1 MIVSMIQY
9 GDPFCAT
16 KCRPLRHNGYNTWLR
31 KRDSHTILS
40 TKGDTE
46 MNKNTKM
53 LTVSERTANAA
64 AHAEAAKRKLLQ
76 ERRDERRTMEKKNH
90 RRNYIIGEI
99 FCKYFPEIPD
109 IDPERTQDE
118 NASHLEAFISAL
130 ADDRN
135 LVQML
140 REWITPLP
148 PDYLSGELSSDGAE
162 EPPEEPNV

>member
-1 MIVSMIQY
+1 MMVSVTRY
-9 GDPFCAT
+9 GDPFCAA
-16 KCRPLRHNGYNTWLR
+16 KCRSLRHNDYNIWLR
-31 KRDSHTILS
+31 KRDNHIIL
-40 TKGDTE
+40 KGDTE

-53 LTVSERTANAA
+53 LTVAERTANAA

-76 ERRDERRTMEKKNH
+76 ERRDERRAMEKKNH

-99 FCKYFPEIPD
+99 FCKYFPEVPD
-109 IDPERTQDE
+109 IDPEGTQDE

-140 REWITPLP
+140 REWITPIP